1 MRTKIT
7 YFLILSLILIIHSK
21 NDYILSSGDFTDKK
35 QYYYKGELT
44 FTSSTFKPEDYN
56 IKFQNKTT
64 LFPIKNLSLEIDL
77 QCNEILHIKITD
89 KNKKRWEP
97 LFTPNPSYKEKIQKC
112 ENTTSLK
119 DYGLNFTT
127 LINNTFT
134 FKLTKNKKT
143 IINSQ
148 ESNFLFSEYFIL
160 FGYYLTSNDI
170 YGFGE
175 RYHNFKLGDGLFTSW
190 PNDTGGIHRDLGNGG
205 HNLMG
210 IHPLGLHKTSNGK
223 FIGVYFNNINA
234 QDIFIQSKDNKTLL
248 EHRTIGGLI
257 DYYFIYGDNPDEVLI
272 KLHDIIG
279 QPIMPPFWSFGFH
292 LCKWGYKNTK
302 EIRDIYNKFFD
313 NDLPID
319 TFWVDIDALEDKR
332 IFSLNMKDFP
342 DLPNFIN
349 TLHDNNYKFIPI
361 VDIGFPI
368 NDSDP
373 YYRKGHETNAFLLS
387 NYTKKELV
395 SHVWPGNASFPD
407 FFTKAGMDLWDYAMG
422 NYYEIVKY
430 DGIWIDMNEPAMLE
444 SLKSMRGE
452 LLDKYDPKFNEYE
465 YIPYIPGFRI
475 DEEHRENDRCDIRSH
490 SLSEN
495 AISVSTVDNPL
506 LTSYNFKPHLSVLQA
521 KATND
526 YLTKLEKRPFIISRS
541 TSPGLNQYAFH
552 WLGDNNADTNS
563 MRNGITGIFNFQIF
577 GIPMT
582 GDDIC
587 GFGSNSNDNLCARWM
602 ALGLFFPFSRNHNSI
617 DNIPQDPFAFGFN
630 SKTLKVSSIVIR
642 YKYSLLRYFYSQMF
656 KISLGESGSFFKPLF
671 FSFPNDKYT
680 YDNIDSNAMIGDAF
694 YLIPNFNID
703 DSIKD
708 IEGYFPNANW
718 NNFPSFSNFI
728 NFDKKKESG
737 SKINLKGDYDK
748 IHLFMRGGFI
758 ISYQDT
764 FAFSIKNSR
773 DLRNLPTQIIINPDE
788 NYNAE
793 GEVIFDDDY
802 YSTLTTKNYLKVKMS
817 FHYNVVNFYIE
828 NNFIDDYLYHDI
840 KISYI
845 KFLRMNY
852 LTQVGKFNM
861 IRIITHNKKMY
872 NFKLKSKEND
882 IYEYN
887 ISKLNLRI
895 NDISSIMIYEN
906 IEKKKFKFLAEIN

>member
-1 MRTKIT
+1 MILKIT
-7 YFLILSLILIIHSK
+7 YFILLSLIIIIYCK
-21 NDYILSSGDFTDKK
+21 NDYILSSGSFTDKK
-35 QYYYKGELT
+35 EYYFKGELT
-44 FTSSTFKPEDYN
+44 FLSSNFKPEDYN
-56 IKFQNKTT
+56 ITFQNKTT
-64 LFPIKNLSLEIDL
+64 LYPIKNLSLEINL
-77 QCNEILHIKITD
+77 QCNEIVNIKITD
-89 KNKKRWEP
+89 KNNKRWEP
-97 LFTPNPSYKEKIQKC
+97 LFTPNQLYKEKIKKC
-112 ENTTSLK
+112 ENKISLK

-127 LINNTFT
+127 LINKTFN

-143 IINSQ
+143 IINSEQ
-148 ESNFLFSEYFIL
+148 SNFLFSEYFIL

-190 PNDTGGIHRDLGNGG
+190 PNDTGGIHKDLGNGG

-210 IHPLGLHKTSNGK
+210 IHPIGLHKTSNGK
-223 FIGVYFNNINA
+223 FIGIYFNNINA
-234 QDIFIQSKDNKTLL
+234 QDTFIHSNDNKTLL

-257 DYYFIYGDNPDEVLI
+257 DYYFIYGDNPDDVLI

-292 LCKWGYKNTK
+292 LCKWGYNNTN
-302 EIRDIYNKFFD
+302 EIRELYNKFFD
-313 NDLPID
+313 QNLPID
-319 TFWVDIDALEDKR
+319 TFWVDIDVLEDKR
-332 IFSLNMKDFP
+332 IFSLNMEDFP
-342 DLPNFIN
+342 DLPDFIK

-373 YYRKGHETNAFLLS
+373 YYIRGHETNAFILS

-395 SHVWPGNASFPD
+395 SIVWPGEACFPD
-407 FFTKAGMDLWDYAMG
+407 FFTNAGMDLWHYAME
-422 NYYEIVKY
+422 NYYEIIKY
-430 DGIWIDMNEPAMLE
+430 DGIWIDMNEPAMLY
-444 SLKSMRGE
+444 SLESMRGE
-452 LLDKYDPKFNEYE
+452 ILEQYDPIYNKYE

-475 DEEHRENDRCDIRSH
+475 DDKDRVNDRCDIRSH

-506 LTSYNFKPHLSVLQA
+506 LDSYNFKPHLSVLQA

-541 TSPGLNQYAFH
+541 TSPGLNQYGFH
-552 WLGDNNADTNS
+552 WLGDNNADVNS

-587 GFGSNSNDNLCARWM
+587 GFGSNSTDNLCARWM
-602 ALGLFFPFSRNHNSI
+602 ALGLFFPFSRNHNSKN
-617 DNIPQDPFAFGFN
+617 NIPQDPFAFGYN
-630 SKTLKVSSIVIR
+630 SKTLKVSRIVIR
-642 YKYSLLRYFYSQMF
+642 YRYSLLRYFYSQMF

-671 FSFPNDKYT
+671 FNFPNDNNT

-703 DSIKD
+703 DNIKD
-708 IEGYFPNANW
+708 IESYFPNANW
-718 NNFPSFSNFI
+718 NYFPLFTSFI
-728 NFDKKKESG
+728 NFDKNKESG

-758 ISYQDT
+758 IPYQDT
-764 FAFSIKNSR
+764 FSTSIKNSR
-773 DLRNLPTQIIINPDE
+773 DLRNHPTQIIINPDE

-793 GEVIFDDDY
+793 GEVIFDDDD
-802 YSTLTTKNYLKVKMS
+802 YSTFTTKNYLKVKMS
-817 FHYNVVNFYIE
+817 FHYNIINFYIV
-828 NNFIDDYLYHDI
+828 NNFIDDYLYHDN
-840 KISYI
+840 KISLI
-845 KFLRMNY
+845 KFLRMDY
-852 LTQVGKFNM
+852 LIKNGKYNM
-861 IRIITHNKKMY
+861 INIITHNHKFY
-872 NFKLKSKEND
+872 NIKLKSKGND
-882 IYEYN
+882 IYECD
-887 ISKLNLRI
+887 ISKLNLRFD
-895 NDISSIMIYEN
+895 DISSVIIYEN
-906 IEKKKFKFLAEIN
+906 VPKKKLKFLS

>member
-1 MRTKIT
+1 MISKII
-7 YFLILSLILIIHSK
+7 YSILLSLIIITHSK
-21 NDYILSSGDFTDKK
+21 NDYTLSSGSFTDKK
-35 QYYYKGELT
+35 EYYFKGELT
-44 FTSSTFKPEDYN
+44 FSSIFKPEDYN
-56 IKFQNKTT
+56 ITFQNKST
-64 LFPIKNLSLEIDL
+64 LSPIKNLSLEINL
-77 QCNEILHIKITD
+77 QCNEILNIKITD
-89 KNKKRWEP
+89 KNNKRWEP
-97 LFTPNPSYKEKIQKC
+97 LFTPNPLYKEKIKKC
-112 ENTTSLK
+112 ENTKSLK

-127 LINNTFT
+127 LPNKTFN
-134 FKLTKNKKT
+134 FKLTKNKKI
-143 IINSQ
+143 IINSE
-148 ESNFLFSEYFIL
+148 ESNFLFTEYFIL
-160 FGYYLTSNDI
+160 FSYYLTSNDI

-190 PNDTGGIHRDLGNGG
+190 PNDTGGIHEDLGNGG

-210 IHPLGLHKTSNGK
+210 IHPIGLHKTSNGK
-223 FIGVYFNNINA
+223 FIGIYFNNINA
-234 QDIFIQSKDNKTLL
+234 QDTLIQSNDNKTLL

-292 LCKWGYKNTK
+292 LCRWGYSNTK
-302 EIRDIYNKFFD
+302 EIRALYNKFFD
-313 NDLPID
+313 QDLPID

-342 DLPNFIN
+342 DLPDFIN

-373 YYRKGHETNAFLLS
+373 YYKRGHETNAFILS

-395 SHVWPGNASFPD
+395 SYVWPGEACFPD
-407 FFTKAGMDLWDYAMG
+407 FFTKAGMDLWYYAME

-430 DGIWIDMNEPAMLE
+430 DGIWIDMNEPAMLN
-444 SLKSMRGE
+444 SLESMRGE
-452 LLDKYDPKFNEYE
+452 LLDKYDPIYNKYE

-475 DEEHRENDRCDIRSH
+475 DKKNRANDRCDIRSH

-506 LTSYNFKPHLSVLQA
+506 LNSYNFKPHLSVLQA

-552 WLGDNNADTNS
+552 WLGDNNADINS

-617 DNIPQDPFAFGFN
+617 NNIPQDPFAFGSN
-630 SKTLKVSSIVIR
+630 SKTLKVSRIVIR
-642 YKYSLLRYFYSQMF
+642 YRYSLLRYFYSQMF

-671 FSFPNDKYT
+671 FNFPNDKNT

-694 YLIPNFNID
+694 YLIPNFNIED
-703 DSIKD
+703 NIKD
-708 IEGYFPNANW
+708 IEAYFPNANW
-718 NNFPSFSNFI
+718 NYFPSFVNFI
-728 NFDKKKESG
+728 TFDKKKDSG
-737 SKINLKGDYDK
+737 SKINLKGYYDI

-758 ISYQDT
+758 IPYQDT
-764 FAFSIKNSR
+764 FSVSIKNSR
-773 DLRNLPTQIIINPDE
+773 DLRNQPTQIIINPDE
-788 NYNAE
+788 SYSAE
-793 GEVIFDDDY
+793 GEVIFDDDD
-802 YSTLTTKNYLKVKMS
+802 YSTFTTKNYLKVKMS
-817 FHYNVVNFYIE
+817 FYYNVINFYVE
-828 NNFIDDYLYHDI
+828 NYFRDDYLYHDNT
-840 KISYI
+840 ISVI
-845 KFLRMNY
+845 KFLRMDYLIKNGNY
-852 LTQVGKFNM
+852 NM
-861 IRIITHNKKMY
+861 IRVITHNQKFY
-872 NFKLKSKEND
+872 NIKLKSIGND
-882 IYEYN
+882 IFECD
-887 ISKLNLRI
+887 ISKFNLKFEH
-895 NDISSIMIYEN
+895 ISSVVIYEN
-906 IEKKKFKFLAEIN
+906 IAKKKSKFLS

>member
-1 MRTKIT
+1 MISKIT
-7 YFLILSLILIIHSK
+7 YSILLSLIIITHSK
-21 NDYILSSGDFTDKK
+21 NDYTLSSGSFTDKK
-35 QYYYKGELT
+35 EYYFKGELT
-44 FTSSTFKPEDYN
+44 FSSIFKPEDYN
-56 IKFQNKTT
+56 ITFQNKST
-64 LFPIKNLSLEIDL
+64 LSPIKNLSLEINL
-77 QCNEILHIKITD
+77 QCNEILNIKITD
-89 KNKKRWEP
+89 KNNKRWEP
-97 LFTPNPSYKEKIQKC
+97 LFTPNPLYKEKIKKC
-112 ENTTSLK
+112 ENTKSLK

-127 LINNTFT
+127 LPNKTFN
-134 FKLTKNKKT
+134 FKLTKNKKI
-143 IINSQ
+143 IINSE
-148 ESNFLFSEYFIL
+148 ESNFLFTEYFIL
-160 FGYYLTSNDI
+160 FSYYLTSNDI

-190 PNDTGGIHRDLGNGG
+190 PNDTGGIHEDLGNGG

-210 IHPLGLHKTSNGK
+210 IHPIGLHKTSNGK
-223 FIGVYFNNINA
+223 FIGIYFNNINA
-234 QDIFIQSKDNKTLL
+234 QDTLIQSNDNKTLL

-292 LCKWGYKNTK
+292 LCRWGYSNTK
-302 EIRDIYNKFFD
+302 EIRALYNKFFD
-313 NDLPID
+313 QDLPID

-342 DLPNFIN
+342 DLPDFIN

-373 YYRKGHETNAFLLS
+373 YYKRGHETNAFILS

-395 SHVWPGNASFPD
+395 SYVWPGEACFPD
-407 FFTKAGMDLWDYAMG
+407 FFTKAGMDLWYYAME

-430 DGIWIDMNEPAMLE
+430 DGIWIDMNEPAMLN
-444 SLKSMRGE
+444 SLESMRGE
-452 LLDKYDPKFNEYE
+452 LLDKYDPIYNKYE

-475 DEEHRENDRCDIRSH
+475 DKKNRANDRCDIRSH

-506 LTSYNFKPHLSVLQA
+506 LNSYNFKPHLSVLQA

-552 WLGDNNADTNS
+552 WLGDNNADINS

-617 DNIPQDPFAFGFN
+617 NNIPQDPFAFGSN
-630 SKTLKVSSIVIR
+630 SKTLKVSRIVIR
-642 YKYSLLRYFYSQMF
+642 YRYSLLRYFYSQMF

-671 FSFPNDKYT
+671 FNFPNDKNT

-694 YLIPNFNID
+694 YLIPNFNIED
-703 DSIKD
+703 NIKD
-708 IEGYFPNANW
+708 IEAYFPNANW
-718 NNFPSFSNFI
+718 NYFPSFVNFI
-728 NFDKKKESG
+728 NFDKKKDSG
-737 SKINLKGDYDK
+737 SKINLKGYYDI

-758 ISYQDT
+758 IPYQDT
-764 FAFSIKNSR
+764 FSVSIKNSR
-773 DLRNLPTQIIINPDE
+773 DLRNQPTQIIINPDE
-788 NYNAE
+788 SYSAE
-793 GEVIFDDDY
+793 GEVIFDDDD
-802 YSTLTTKNYLKVKMS
+802 YSTFTTKNYLKVKMS
-817 FHYNVVNFYIE
+817 FYYNVINFYVE
-828 NNFIDDYLYHDI
+828 NYFRDDYLYHDNT
-840 KISYI
+840 ISVI
-845 KFLRMNY
+845 KFLRMDYLIKNGNY
-852 LTQVGKFNM
+852 NM
-861 IRIITHNKKMY
+861 IRVITHNQKFY
-872 NFKLKSKEND
+872 NIKLKSIGND
-882 IYEYN
+882 IFECD
-887 ISKLNLRI
+887 ISKFNLKFEH
-895 NDISSIMIYEN
+895 ISSVVIYEN
-906 IEKKKFKFLAEIN
+906 IAKKKSKFLS

>member
-1 MRTKIT
+1 MISKII
-7 YFLILSLILIIHSK
+7 YSILLSLIIITHSK
-21 NDYILSSGDFTDKK
+21 NDYTLSSGSFTDKK
-35 QYYYKGELT
+35 EYYFKGELT
-44 FTSSTFKPEDYN
+44 FSSIFKPEDYN
-56 IKFQNKTT
+56 ITFQNKSTIS
-64 LFPIKNLSLEIDL
+64 PIKNLSLEINL
-77 QCNEILHIKITD
+77 QCNEILNIKITD
-89 KNKKRWEP
+89 KNNKRWEP
-97 LFTPNPSYKEKIQKC
+97 LFTPNPLYKEKIKKC
-112 ENTTSLK
+112 ENTKSLK

-127 LINNTFT
+127 LPNKTFN
-134 FKLTKNKKT
+134 FKLTKNKKI
-143 IINSQ
+143 IINSE
-148 ESNFLFSEYFIL
+148 ESNFLFTEYFIL
-160 FGYYLTSNDI
+160 FSYYLTSNDI

-190 PNDTGGIHRDLGNGG
+190 PNDTGGIHEDLGNGG

-210 IHPLGLHKTSNGK
+210 IHPIGLHKTSNGK
-223 FIGVYFNNINA
+223 FIGIYFNNINA
-234 QDIFIQSKDNKTLL
+234 QDTLIQSNDNKTLL

-292 LCKWGYKNTK
+292 LCRWGYSNTK
-302 EIRDIYNKFFD
+302 EIRDLYNKFFD
-313 NDLPID
+313 QDLPID

-373 YYRKGHETNAFLLS
+373 YYKRGHETNAFILS

-395 SHVWPGNASFPD
+395 SYVWPGEACFPD
-407 FFTKAGMDLWDYAMG
+407 FFTKAGMDLWYYAME

-430 DGIWIDMNEPAMLE
+430 DGIWIDMNEPAMLN
-444 SLKSMRGE
+444 SLESMRGE
-452 LLDKYDPKFNEYE
+452 LLDKYDPIYNKYE

-475 DEEHRENDRCDIRSH
+475 DKKNRANDRCDIRSH

-506 LTSYNFKPHLSVLQA
+506 LNSYNFKPHLSVLQA

-552 WLGDNNADTNS
+552 WLGDNNADINS

-617 DNIPQDPFAFGFN
+617 NNIPQDPFAFGSN
-630 SKTLKVSSIVIR
+630 SKTLKVSRIVIR
-642 YKYSLLRYFYSQMF
+642 YRYSLLRYFYTQMF

-671 FSFPNDKYT
+671 FNFPNDKNT

-694 YLIPNFNID
+694 YLIPNFNIED
-703 DSIKD
+703 NIKD
-708 IEGYFPNANW
+708 IEAYFPNANW
-718 NNFPSFSNFI
+718 NYFPSFVNFI
-728 NFDKKKESG
+728 NFDKKKDSG
-737 SKINLKGDYDK
+737 SKINLKGYYDI

-758 ISYQDT
+758 IPYQDT
-764 FAFSIKNSR
+764 FSVSIKNSR
-773 DLRNLPTQIIINPDE
+773 DLRNQPTQIIINPDE
-788 NYNAE
+788 SYSAE
-793 GEVIFDDDY
+793 GEVIFDDDD
-802 YSTLTTKNYLKVKMS
+802 YSTFTTKNYLKVKMS
-817 FHYNVVNFYIE
+817 FYYNVINFYVE
-828 NNFIDDYLYHDI
+828 NYFRDDYLYHDNT
-840 KISYI
+840 ISVI
-845 KFLRMNY
+845 KFLRMDYLIKNGNY
-852 LTQVGKFNM
+852 NM
-861 IRIITHNKKMY
+861 IRVITHNQKFY
-872 NFKLKSKEND
+872 NIKIKTIGND
-882 IYEYN
+882 IFECD
-887 ISKLNLRI
+887 ISKFNLKFEH
-895 NDISSIMIYEN
+895 ISSVVIYEN
-906 IEKKKFKFLAEIN
+906 IAKKKSKFLS